1 MILGGNQWLPS
12 NFTAFMNRIQD
23 MAAIVPYM
31 TCVGNHGKLNQTNIA
46 CCIILFFSLW
56 TPASLQFP
64 SRLVPAIESCQAS
77 TRHTEEGM
85 LAAYYLR
92 HCLIQHP

>member
-1 MILGGNQWLPS
+1 
-12 NFTAFMNRIQD
+12 MNRIQD

-46 CCIILFFSLW
+46 YCISLSFW
-56 TPASLQFP
+56 SPASLQFP
-64 SRLVPAIESCQAS
+64 SRLVPSVESCQDS

-85 LAAYYLR
+85 LAGYCLR
-92 HCLIQHP
+92 HSLSFSVRFLDCSSCLVFATLLI

>member
-1 MILGGNQWLPS
+1 
-12 NFTAFMNRIQD
+12 

-46 CCIILFFSLW
+46 YCITLSLSLW

-64 SRLVPAIESCQAS
+64 SRLVPSIESCQDS
-77 TRHTEEGM
+77 TRHTKEGL
-85 LAAYYLR
+85 LAGYYLR
-92 HCLIQHP
+92 HCLSFSVRFMACSSCLFFATLFI

>member
-1 MILGGNQWLPS
+1 
-12 NFTAFMNRIQD
+12 MNRIQD

-92 HCLIQHP
+92 HCLSFSVRFLDCSSCLFFATLLI

>member
-1 MILGGNQWLPS
+1 
-12 NFTAFMNRIQD
+12 MNRIQD

-46 CCIILFFSLW
+46 YCITLSLSLW
-56 TPASLQFP
+56 SPASLQFP
-64 SRLVPAIESCQAS
+64 SRLVPSIESCQAS

-92 HCLIQHP
+92 TVFLSVFASWIFLPAYSLPHC

>member
-1 MILGGNQWLPS
+1 
-12 NFTAFMNRIQD
+12 

-46 CCIILFFSLW
+46 YCITLSLW
-56 TPASLQFP
+56 TPASLQFS
-64 SRLVPAIESCQAS
+64 SRLGPSIESCQDL
-77 TRHTEEGM
+77 TRHTEEGL

-92 HCLIQHP
+92 HCLSFSVRFLDCSSCLFFATLFI